1 MRRISWLWRGHDH
14 PTPYAEEVLCSL
26 ILYLHSMLTRDPSM
40 IYFFPFFSIS
50 ILNVFQFLMFF
61 QPGWRL
67 RARMYKPSTGIDHK
81 PSRSGP
87 YSGGWS
93 FFLKCLF
100 SLFDSIF
107 LKHFFF
113 VWCKFE
119 SIFLV
124 WPSILWTH
132 VPQLTFRRSRCAA
145 LAPQFAL
152 HSSPTEGW
160 VNFFTFLFV
169 IILWFNIF

>member
-40 IYFFPFFSIS
+40 ISFPFS
-50 ILNVFQFLMFF
+50 FLMFF
-61 QPGWRL
+61 EPGWRL

-93 FFLKCLF
+93 FFLECLF

-107 LKHFFF
+107 LKHFFCL
-113 VWCKFE
+113 WCKFE

-132 VPQLTFRRSRCAA
+132 VPQLTFRSSRCAA

-152 HSSPTEGW
+152 HSSPTEGLEIFSH
-160 VNFFTFLFV
+160 FFDL
-169 IILWFNIF
+169 INWSNIFWLGQEWG